1 MALLE
6 KHLEIKE
13 SGIPGAGKGLFTN
26 VFIAKG
32 TRITEYKGRITTWK
46 EVQNDDSNFYIFFVT
61 QKHVIDASKHKK
73 VLARYIN
80 DAKGLTRVKGVSNN
94 TEFVKDKY
102 RVFVEAT
109 KDIKAGSELCVG
121 YGKEY
126 WDVIRQNIKAD
137 EKKKLLKTA

>member
-13 SGIPGAGKGLFTN
+13 SGIPGAGNGLFTTIY
-26 VFIAKG
+26 IAKG
-32 TRITEYKGRITTWK
+32 TRITEYKGRIATWK

-80 DAKGLTRVKGVSNN
+80 DAKGLTRVKGRNNN
-94 TEFVKDKY
+94 TQFVKDKY

-109 KDIKAGSELCVG
+109 RDIKEGSELCIG

-126 WDVIRQNIKAD
+126 WDIVRQNIKAD
-137 EKKKLLKTA
+137 VKKTSLKNA

>member
-6 KHLEIKE
+6 KHLEIRD
-13 SGIPGAGKGLFTN
+13 SNIPGAGKGLFTK
-26 VFIAKG
+26 VFIPKG

-46 EVQNDDSNFYIFFVT
+46 DVRHDDSNYYIFFVT
-61 QKHVIDASKHKK
+61 QKHVIDASGHTK

-80 DAKGLTRVKGVSNN
+80 DAKGLTRIKGMNNN
-94 TEFVKDKY
+94 TEFVRDKL

-109 KDIKAGSELCVG
+109 RYINPDTELCVG

-126 WDVIRQNIKAD
+126 WDIVRQNIKAD
-137 EKKKLLKTA
+137 EKKKLLARA

>member
-46 EVQNDDSNFYIFFVT
+46 EVQNDDTNFYIFFVS

-80 DAKGLTRVKGVSNN
+80 DAKGLTRVKGVTNN
-94 TEFVKDKY
+94 TEFVKNKY